1 MKITFFI
8 GGLIGGGAER
18 VTCNLSNFL
27 ITRGHEIQILT
38 MSDSDS
44 YPLEKEVKRQS
55 LLNKEERS
63 NIVVNYI
70 KRYSR
75 LKKFLRSDNSDAYVV
90 MLPITT
96 IFLLLLRKYI
106 KAPVIASERCYP
118 AVLSQ
123 ITQRL
128 LSLLAKRADAWV
140 FQTIQQK
147 EWYGKAVS
155 SADAKIIPNAINEN
169 FVQLPYNG
177 ERLKEIVAVGRLCP
191 QKNYELL
198 IYAFSRIAANFPEY
212 KIIIYGEG
220 AKRNELEDIINK
232 HNLQGRILMPGYE
245 KDISSKLKKACLY
258 VLSSNYEGIPNTLME
273 AMALGVPAIATDC
286 DGGGSRMLIENGV
299 NGILVPKGDEKVLSD
314 AMRKMLSDKDFAE
327 NCGKEAHKICERLAP
342 ERIYGEWES
351 FIKEIVKCD

>member
-27 ITRGHEIQILT
+27 IKRGHEVRILT
-38 MSDSDS
+38 MSESDS
-44 YPLEKEVKRQS
+44 YPLEREVKRQS

-63 NIVVNYI
+63 NIVVNYL

-75 LKKFLRSDNSDAYVV
+75 LKKFLRNDNSDAYIV

-96 IFLLLLRKYI
+96 IFLLMLKKYA

-123 ITQRL
+123 LTQRL
-128 LSLLAKRADAWV
+128 LLLLAKRADAWV

-147 EWYGKAVS
+147 EWYGNSVS
-155 SADAKIIPNAINEN
+155 SADVKIIPNAINEN
-169 FVQLPYNG
+169 FVQLPYSG

-191 QKNYELL
+191 QKNYELM
-198 IYAFSRIAANFPEY
+198 IYAFARIAANFPEY

-220 AKRNELEDIINK
+220 AKRGELEGLIHQ
-232 HNLQGRILMPGYE
+232 HNLQDRIIMPGYE
-245 KDISSKLKKACLY
+245 KDISSKLKKAAIY

-273 AMALGVPAIATDC
+273 AMALGVPSIATDC
-286 DGGGSRMLIENGV
+286 DGGGSKMLIENGV
-299 NGILVPKGDEKVLSD
+299 NGILVPKGDVD
-314 AMRKMLSDKDFAE
+314 ALANAIEKMLSDKEFSKT
-327 NCGKEAHKICERLAP
+327 CGEEAHKICEQLAP
-342 ERIYGEWES
+342 KRIYGEWEL
-351 FIKEIVKCD
+351 FIQNVVNN